1 MDSGNERRKLNT
13 WGKGMKVCIWRA
25 NVEICLRQRCG
36 LQQTGLPMK
45 LDQKRMSQFALITRF
60 LGRFLLLFSH
70 HIHPTLIFPVSQV
83 PNSTLWLLCLFST
96 SQSDIICSKLSILFK
111 HVYIIDYVS
120 GVLIENG
127 VIGMNKSRS
136 ERRFCI
142 SLGGKKIMSSLEERN
157 RALTGAPLILTRLIL
172 VLDS

>member
-1 MDSGNERRKLNT
+1 
-13 WGKGMKVCIWRA
+13 MKVCIWRA

-45 LDQKRMSQFALITRF
+45 LDQNRMSQFALITRF
-60 LGRFLLLFSH
+60 PDLFLLLFSR

-142 SLGGKKIMSSLEERN
+142 SLGGKKIISSLGEGRN
-157 RALTGAPLILTRLIL
+157 RALTGTLLILTRLIL
-172 VLDS
+172 VLDSLENA